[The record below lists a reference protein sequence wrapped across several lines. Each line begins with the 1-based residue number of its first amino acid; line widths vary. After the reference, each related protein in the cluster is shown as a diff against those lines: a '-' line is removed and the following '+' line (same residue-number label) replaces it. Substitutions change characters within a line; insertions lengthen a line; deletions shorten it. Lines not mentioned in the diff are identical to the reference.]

1 MDRKIQQQESGS
13 KGSFFVEVEG
23 KRLAEM
29 TYSVAGT
36 ERIII
41 DHTEVDDSL
50 RGTGTGLKLVE
61 SAVNYAREKG
71 IKLLPLCPFAKATL
85 LKHPEW
91 RDEW

>member
-1 MDRKIQQQESGS
+1 MELNIQQEESGS
-13 KGSFFVEVEG
+13 KGSFFVEIDGVR
-23 KRLAEM
+23 KAEM

-41 DHTEVDDSL
+41 DHTDVDDSL

-61 SAVNYAREKG
+61 FAVAYVREKG

-91 RDEW
+91 KDVW